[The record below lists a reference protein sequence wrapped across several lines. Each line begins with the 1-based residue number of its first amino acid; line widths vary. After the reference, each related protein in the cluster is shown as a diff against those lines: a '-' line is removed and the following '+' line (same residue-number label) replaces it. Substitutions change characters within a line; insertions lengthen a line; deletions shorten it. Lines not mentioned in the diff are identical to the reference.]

1 MGYRIVIADPLSEA
15 GLEPLRRDPEVEI
28 IDVSH
33 EDDPDAL
40 VRALRDA
47 DALIVRSRTK
57 VTRDLLDLAPRLKVV
72 GRAGVGVDNIDVDA
86 ATERG
91 VLVLNAPNGN
101 TIAAAEHAF
110 ALLLALARRIPEAH
124 ASVKAGRWERQ
135 RFIGFELMGKTL
147 GVVGLGRIGSEV
159 AKRAR
164 AFGMEVL
171 GYDPYLPESRAR
183 SLGIEPVS
191 LEELFRRADIITLH
205 TPLTEETRNLIRRE
219 TLALMKDGVILV
231 NAARGGLIDEDAL
244 VEAVRSGKV
253 AGVALDVF
261 AEEPPKNAELLALE
275 RAVFTPHLGASTV
288 EAQENV
294 ARDTSIAILEALRDR
309 PVRTA
314 VNLPEAPSPEAAEL
328 LRLGERLGT
337 FAMDVLDGPPVAVD
351 VTFHGEI
358 SEAEREFLV
367 RAVLK
372 GVLARQLDVR
382 VNLVNARTL
391 ARQRG
396 LEVQETWTSTS
407 TGFPFL
413 VQVRLR
419 GERGSAVQVSGT
431 IVEGL
436 GPRIV
441 EVEGFPVDVPPE
453 GTIVFAHHVDRPGV
467 IGRVGMIFG
476 EKGINI
482 ATMIVGRREIGGEA
496 VMLLAVDHTPD
507 EDTLAKLLD
516 IEALRSVKLVR
527 LG

>member
-28 IDVSH
+28 VDVSRE
-33 EDDPDAL
+33 EDPEAL
-40 VRALRDA
+40 VLALRDA

-183 SLGIEPVS
+183 ALAIEPVS

-261 AEEPPKNAELLALE
+261 AEEPPKNAALLALE
-275 RAVFTPHLGASTV
+275 RAVFTP
-288 EAQENV
+288 
-294 ARDTSIAILEALRDR
+294 TS
-309 PVRTA
+309 
-314 VNLPEAPSPEAAEL
+314 
-328 LRLGERLGT
+328 
-337 FAMDVLDGPPVAVD
+337 
-351 VTFHGEI
+351 
-358 SEAEREFLV
+358 V
-367 RAVLK
+367 RA
-372 GVLARQLDVR
+372 
-382 VNLVNARTL
+382 
-391 ARQRG
+391 
-396 LEVQETWTSTS
+396 
-407 TGFPFL
+407 P
-413 VQVRLR
+413 
-419 GERGSAVQVSGT
+419 
-431 IVEGL
+431 
-436 GPRIV
+436 
-441 EVEGFPVDVPPE
+441 
-453 GTIVFAHHVDRPGV
+453 
-467 IGRVGMIFG
+467 
-476 EKGINI
+476 
-482 ATMIVGRREIGGEA
+482 
-496 VMLLAVDHTPD
+496 
-507 EDTLAKLLD
+507 
-516 IEALRSVKLVR
+516 
-527 LG
+527 